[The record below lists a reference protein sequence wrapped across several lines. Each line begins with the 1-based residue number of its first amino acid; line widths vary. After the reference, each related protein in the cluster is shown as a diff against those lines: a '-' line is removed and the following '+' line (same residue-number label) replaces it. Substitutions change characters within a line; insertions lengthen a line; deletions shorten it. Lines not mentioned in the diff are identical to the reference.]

1 MRFQGSNGFVHW
13 LEVSRE
19 RYAYSMIL
27 PSMIILFIALLAPLM
42 YSLVISLFDWP
53 LMEPRRLF
61 VGIRNYL
68 VLLRR
73 EQVLRSLMITLRFV
87 FFSVAFEMV
96 LGVGIAMILNQQ
108 FKWRNIIRLAILLPM
123 MASPAVVALSW
134 RMILHAD
141 RGVLNYLVGLLG
153 IDPQVWL
160 GADWAFAAIV
170 AVDVWRS
177 TPFVILMILAGLQAI
192 PEELLDAAQVDGA
205 SPWQTFI
212 RVTVPLLRP
221 VILVSLI
228 FRTMFALRNFPIPW
242 VLTGGGPLDRTNVIG
257 IEIYRQ
263 GFFFY
268 DMGMASALSW
278 LLVILTVVL
287 SVLYIRLTSR
297 EPL

>member
-1 MRFQGSNGFVHW
+1 
-13 LEVSRE
+13 
-19 RYAYSMIL
+19 
-27 PSMIILFIALLAPLM
+27 MIILFIALLAPLM